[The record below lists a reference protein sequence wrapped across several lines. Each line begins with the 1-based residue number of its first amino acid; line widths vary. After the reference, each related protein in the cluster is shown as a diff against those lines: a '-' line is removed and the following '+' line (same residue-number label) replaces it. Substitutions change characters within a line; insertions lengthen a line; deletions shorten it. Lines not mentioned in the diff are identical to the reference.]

1 MKMKNIISV
10 LTLLFLVSC
19 GNKKN
24 VPDVSNIQIELSTQ
38 RFEQDF
44 FKLDTLNIETS
55 LNNINKKYPSF
66 LPDYLY
72 NILGLTPPQNSIEK
86 QLKLFL
92 KDSLYSNVFTDASKQ
107 YRSLTSVEKELKL
120 ALQLTK
126 YYFPKYQPPTKIYTF
141 IGPIDG
147 VGTAITSDHSFAVGL
162 QGYLGKTYPAYQLG
176 YITQTYPS
184 YKTRRFEEQ
193 YIATNCVKNIIEEL
207 FPNKS
212 NGRPLAERMIEEGK
226 RMYLLDALLPYTT
239 DSVKTGYTQN
249 QLELCIKNEKNIWA
263 FFVSGNLLFEREPS
277 LISPYVTDG
286 PKTQELSEAAP
297 GNIGQ
302 FTGWQI
308 VKSWMKEHPKTSMQQ
323 LMQTDAMSIFNDVGY
338 NP

>member
-92 KDSLYSNVFTDASKQ
+92 KYM
-107 YRSLTSVEKELKL
+107 
-120 ALQLTK
+120 
-126 YYFPKYQPPTKIYTF
+126 
-141 IGPIDG
+141 G
-147 VGTAITSDHSFAVGL
+147 
-162 QGYLGKTYPAYQLG
+162 
-176 YITQTYPS
+176 
-184 YKTRRFEEQ
+184 
-193 YIATNCVKNIIEEL
+193 II
-207 FPNKS
+207 
-212 NGRPLAERMIEEGK
+212 
-226 RMYLLDALLPYTT
+226 
-239 DSVKTGYTQN
+239 
-249 QLELCIKNEKNIWA
+249 
-263 FFVSGNLLFEREPS
+263 
-277 LISPYVTDG
+277 
-286 PKTQELSEAAP
+286 
-297 GNIGQ
+297 
-302 FTGWQI
+302 
-308 VKSWMKEHPKTSMQQ
+308 
-323 LMQTDAMSIFNDVGY
+323 
-338 NP
+338 